1 MSLQIKD
8 YEDLIAWQKAR
19 ELTKVIYEATRKD
32 SLSRDF
38 GLIGQMQRASV
49 SVMSNIAEGF
59 QRGTTKEFIRFLIT
73 AKASCAELRSHIY
86 VAYDAQYINAAE
98 FNQIRGRAE
107 EVIRI
112 IGGLQASLRK
122 KIIRR

>member
-32 SLSRDF
+32 SFSRDF